1 MPEIINRLSSCLDEI
16 ERIIQETDKSP
27 VAMAKVYIENLLLS
41 NNDKMWLEK
50 YAYDYFREIEYSN
63 QD

>member
-1 MPEIINRLSSCLDEI
+1 MAEIINRLSSYLDEV
-16 ERIIQETDKSP
+16 ERIIQETDRSP

-50 YAYDYFREIEYSN
+50 YAYDYMKETYLK
-63 QD
+63 D

>member
-1 MPEIINRLSSCLDEI
+1 MPEIINRLSSYLDEV

-41 NNDKMWLEK
+41 NNDKMWLDK